1 MTSHKGKAKRI
12 FNNATMKRPSS
23 KSAKRKKVIKLYETR
38 QQSNLKAHKV
48 ARQRYKEY

>member
-23 KSAKRKKVIKLYETR
+23 KNAKRKKAIKLYETR
-38 QQSNLKAHKV
+38 QQSNFKSYKV
-48 ARQRYKEY
+48 ARQRDKEY